1 MGSMEIESRNG
12 FFFTLQRLPMSITK
26 QVIHFKDLINEL
38 YEVRV
43 ILYLA
48 CPNKTIKIR
57 IPRIIKWIAP
67 LEPFIKLN
75 TGDSVIGNPGMAGAD
90 NLLRNNASARISGF
104 SLNMGIT
111 SNNIAVGVVQQGL
124 ILAWELGFKF
134 IHLEINSMTVLSW
147 LTTKNDISPDAILLL
162 CDCRNLVEHD
172 WTV

>member
-1 MGSMEIESRNG
+1 
-12 FFFTLQRLPMSITK
+12 MSITK

-75 TGDSVIGNPGMAGAD
+75 TGDSVIGNPRLVSVGG
-90 NLLRNNASARISGF
+90 LLRNSDGTWISGF
-104 SLNMGIT
+104 SLKMGIR
-111 SNNIAVGVVQQGL
+111 V
-124 ILAWELGFKF
+124 
-134 IHLEINSMTVLSW
+134 HLF
-147 LTTKNDISPDAILLL
+147 
-162 CDCRNLVEHD
+162 
-172 WTV
+172 